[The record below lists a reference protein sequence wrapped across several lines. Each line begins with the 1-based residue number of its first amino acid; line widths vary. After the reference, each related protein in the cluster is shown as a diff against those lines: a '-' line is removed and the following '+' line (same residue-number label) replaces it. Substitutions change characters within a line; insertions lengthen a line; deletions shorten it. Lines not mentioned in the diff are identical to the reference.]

1 MTPDQAESTYRR
13 GLIAAQAGRWAEAQE
28 MIAQAITARPGVPVW
43 WATYGLVLESQGDLP
58 GAVQAFAGALNLD
71 GDLAMAMNGLLTVA
85 ETLAAA
91 GHADLAEGIYCR
103 ALALT
108 PDTPAALVKA
118 SALLL
123 VQGVDPAKLLRRA
136 ALLQPERH
144 APEHHAPERHA

>member
-1 MTPDQAESTYRR
+1 MTPDEAEGIYRQ

-28 MIAQAITARPGVPVW
+28 LIAQAITARPGVPVW

-71 GDLAMAMNGLLTVA
+71 GDLAMAMDGL
-85 ETLAAA
+85 LAAA
-91 GHADLAEGIYCR
+91 EKLALAGRADLAEGCYCR

-123 VQGVDPAKLLRRA
+123 VQGLDPSKLLHRA
-136 ALLQPERH
+136 ALLQPDSQ
-144 APEHHAPERHA
+144 A

>member
-1 MTPDQAESTYRR
+1 MTPDQAESIYRK

-28 MIAQAITARPGVPVW
+28 LIAQAITARPGVPVW

-71 GDLAMAMNGLLTVA
+71 GDLAMAMDGL
-85 ETLAAA
+85 LAAA
-91 GHADLAEGIYCR
+91 EKLALAGRADLAEGCYCR

-123 VQGVDPAKLLRRA
+123 VQGLDPSKLLHRA
-136 ALLQPERH
+136 ALLQPDSQ
-144 APEHHAPERHA
+144 A

>member
-1 MTPDQAESTYRR
+1 MTPDQAESIYRQ

-28 MIAQAITARPGVPVW
+28 LIAQAITARPGVAVW
-43 WATYGLVLESQGDLP
+43 WATYGLVMESQGDLP

-71 GDLAMAMNGLLTVA
+71 GDLAMAMNGLLSAA

-103 ALALT
+103 ALALA
-108 PDTPAALVKA
+108 PGTPAALVKA

-123 VQGVDPAKLLRRA
+123 VQGIDPSKLLHRA
-136 ALLQPERH
+136 ALLRPDAH
-144 APEHHAPERHA
+144 A